1 VTLYLIRRLIMSF
14 VVIVLVMTF
23 LGLLVHLIPGDPVKT
38 IMGPRASPQL
48 ANLVRK
54 QMELEKPVPTQV
66 YDFIRN
72 ALQGDLGIDFVS
84 QVPVT
89 TLIRAALPQTIIL
102 AVTALVIAVLIGVP
116 LGVLASTRPG
126 SWLDRITG
134 VVSVALI
141 TVPPYVAG
149 LLLLVVFSVRLHTL
163 PAIGIG
169 NTGDPVDYARHL
181 LLPAVALAL
190 GWVGYI
196 ARLVRASMLEVLGSN
211 YIRTARAF
219 GLRQR
224 LIFYKYGLRNAIIP
238 TIAVLGVGLGS
249 LIGGTIFVEVIF
261 ARPGLGTLIFN
272 AIEARNYPI
281 VRGGVLVIA
290 IMCVLANL
298 IADLSYRLFDPRI
311 RVEGR
316 SQ

>member
-1 VTLYLIRRLIMSF
+1 MSF
-14 VVIVLVMTF
+14 VVIILVMTF

-149 LLLLVVFSVRLHTL
+149 LLLLVVFSVRLQAL

-238 TIAVLGVGLGS
+238 TIAVLGVGLGN

-290 IMCVLANL
+290 VMCVLANL
-298 IADLSYRLFDPRI
+298 VADLSYRLFDPRI
-311 RVEGR
+311 RVEGG

>member
-38 IMGPRASPQL
+38 IMGPRASPEL
-48 ANLVRK
+48 AAMVRK
-54 QMELEKPVPTQV
+54 QMELDKPVPTQV
-66 YDFIRN
+66 YDFIRH
-72 ALQGDLGIDFVS
+72 ALEGNLGVDFVS
-84 QVPVT
+84 QVSVT

-116 LGVLASTRPG
+116 LGVVASTRPG
-126 SWLDRITG
+126 SWVDRITG

-149 LLLLVVFSVRLHTL
+149 LLLLVVVSVRLQAL

-238 TIAVLGVGLGS
+238 TIAVLGVGLGN

-298 IADLSYRLFDPRI
+298 IADLSYRVFDPRI
-311 RVEGR
+311 RVEGG

>member
-1 VTLYLIRRLIMSF
+1 MTLYLIRRLIMSF

-38 IMGPRASPQL
+38 IMGPRASPEL
-48 ANLVRK
+48 AALVRT
-54 QMELEKPVPTQV
+54 QMELDKPVPTQV
-66 YDFIRN
+66 YDFIRH
-72 ALQGDLGIDFVS
+72 ALEGNLGVDFVS

-89 TLIRAALPQTIIL
+89 TLIRGALPQTIIL
-102 AVTALVIAVLIGVP
+102 ALTALVIAVLIGVP
-116 LGVLASTRPG
+116 LGVVASTRPG
-126 SWLDRITG
+126 SWVDRITG
-134 VVSVALI
+134 IVSVALI

-149 LLLLVVFSVRLHTL
+149 LLLLVVVSVRLQAL

-169 NTGDPVDYARHL
+169 NTGDPIDYARHL

-238 TIAVLGVGLGS
+238 TIAVLGVGLGN

-290 IMCVLANL
+290 VMCVLANL

-311 RVEGR
+311 RVEGG
-316 SQ
+316 SS

>member
-1 VTLYLIRRLIMSF
+1 VVLYLIRRLFMSL

-23 LGLLVHLIPGDPVKT
+23 LGLLVHLIPGDPVRT

-48 ANLVRK
+48 AALVRR
-54 QMELEKPVPTQV
+54 QMELNKPVPTQV
-66 YDFIRN
+66 YDFVVKAFHGN
-72 ALQGDLGIDFVS
+72 LGIDFVS
-84 QVPVT
+84 QVAVT
-89 TLIRAALPQTIIL
+89 ALIRAALPQTLIL
-102 AVTALVIAVLIGVP
+102 AASALALAVVIGVP
-116 LGVLASTRPG
+116 LGVLASTHPG
-126 SWLDRITG
+126 SWVDRITG
-134 VVSVALI
+134 VISVALI

-149 LLLLVVFSVRLHTL
+149 LLLLVVFSVRLRMF

-169 NTGDPVDYARHL
+169 STSDPANYLQHL
-181 LLPAVALAL
+181 ALPAIALAA

-211 YIRTARAF
+211 YIRTAHAF
-219 GLRQR
+219 GLRRR

-238 TIAVLGVGLGS
+238 TIAVLGVGLGN

-290 IMCVLANL
+290 IL
-298 IADLSYRLFDPRI
+298 
-311 RVEGR
+311 
-316 SQ
+316 

>member
-38 IMGPRASPQL
+38 IMGPRASPEL
-48 ANLVRK
+48 AALVRT
-54 QMELEKPVPTQV
+54 QMELDKPVPTQV
-66 YDFIRN
+66 YDFIRH
-72 ALQGDLGIDFVS
+72 ALEGNLGVDFVS

-89 TLIRAALPQTIIL
+89 TLIRGALPQTIIL

-116 LGVLASTRPG
+116 LGVVASTRPG
-126 SWLDRITG
+126 SWVDRITG
-134 VVSVALI
+134 IVSVALI

-149 LLLLVVFSVRLHTL
+149 LLLLVVVSVRLQAL

-169 NTGDPVDYARHL
+169 NTGDPIDYARHL

-238 TIAVLGVGLGS
+238 TIAVLGVGLGN

-290 IMCVLANL
+290 VMCVLANL

-311 RVEGR
+311 RVEGG
-316 SQ
+316 SS

>member
-1 VTLYLIRRLIMSF
+1 MTLYLIRRLIMSF
-14 VVIVLVMTF
+14 VVIILVMTF

-48 ANLVRK
+48 AALVRK
-54 QMELEKPVPTQV
+54 QMELNKPVPTQV

-72 ALQGDLGIDFVS
+72 ALHGNLGIDFVS

-102 AVTALVIAVLIGVP
+102 ALTALVIAVVLGVP

-134 VVSVALI
+134 LVSIALI
-141 TVPPYVAG
+141 TAPPYVVG
-149 LLLLVVFSVRLHTL
+149 LLLLVIFSVRLREF

-181 LLPAVALAL
+181 LLPAIALAL

-238 TIAVLGVGLGS
+238 TIAVLGVGLGN

-290 IMCVLANL
+290 IMCVFANL
-298 IADLSYRLFDPRI
+298 VADLSYRLFDPRI
-311 RVEGR
+311 RIEGR

>member
-48 ANLVRK
+48 AKLVRK